1 VDNSDRASLQRELVR
16 CATLA
21 PSSHNTQ
28 CWRFRLQERSISIEP
43 DLSRRCPAVDPD
55 DHHLFVSLGCA
66 AENLAQAGLANGL
79 QASIRFDPEG
89 AGSVKVDLAPTRAIA
104 SVSYQAIG
112 QRQCTRGDYDGQP
125 VSPPD
130 LRLLAEAAAGPGVQA
145 VFLTQRPDME
155 RVLEHVVAANT
166 AQMQDPAFVAELKDW
181 IRFSEAEAERSGD
194 GLFTGASGNLSTP
207 RWLGSRMMDVVY
219 TPRTE
224 NERYARQIR
233 NASGIV
239 VFVADQA
246 DAAHWVEVGR
256 CYERFALRA
265 TALEIRNSFL
275 NQPVEVASLR
285 PSFASLL
292 DLGARRPDLV
302 VRFGRGPAMPSSL
315 RRAVDAVVI

>member
-1 VDNSDRASLQRELVR
+1 M
-16 CATLA
+16 
-21 PSSHNTQ
+21 
-28 CWRFRLQERSISIEP
+28 SIEP

-79 QASIRFDPEG
+79 QASIRFDPDG
-89 AGSVKVDLAPTRAIA
+89 AGSVEVALAPTRAIL
-104 SVSYQAIG
+104 SMSYQAIG

-125 VSPPD
+125 VSPQD
-130 LRLLAEAAAGPGVQA
+130 LRHLADAAAGPGVQA

-155 RVLEHVVAANT
+155 RVLDHVVAANT
-166 AQMQDPAFVAELKDW
+166 AQMQDPAFVAELKAW
-181 IRFSEAEAERSGD
+181 IRFSEGEAECLGD
-194 GLFTGASGNLSTP
+194 GLYTGASGNLSAP
-207 RWLGSRMMDVVY
+207 RWLGSRMMDLVY
-219 TPRTE
+219 TPGRE
-224 NERYARQIR
+224 NDRYARQIR

-265 TALEIRNSFL
+265 TALDIRNSFV

-292 DLGARRPDLV
+292 DLGTRRPDLV
-302 VRFGRGPAMPSSL
+302 VRFGRGPTMPWSL
-315 RRAVDAVVI
+315 RRPVDVVVI